1 MRRYHTAIMDN
12 RRWAQFKS
20 RPDDIFVCTPAK
32 CGTTWTQT
40 IIANLLWPAGDIPG
54 PIMMLSPW
62 IEAEFIPVEDMHP
75 MLEAQTHR
83 RFMKSHTAA
92 DGIPFFDDAKY
103 VVVGRDGRDA
113 FMSLCNHVERLKGT
127 DELNAKARAA
137 GIPEMPEYYGD
148 IHAFFDKWVADED
161 HFFHIIATYWARRQQ
176 SNMLFVHYHDLK
188 ADLSGEMHRIA
199 DFLEIDVPEALWEDV
214 VDRCTFESMRE
225 SGDKVGPFDILFEG
239 GVKGFIF
246 KGTNGRWRDVLT
258 SEEVAHYQKRASE
271 CLPAEA
277 VDWLEHGRKPVSGAL
292 PS

>member
-1 MRRYHTAIMDN
+1 MREYHTAIMDN

-20 RPDDIFVCTPAK
+20 RPDDIFVCRPAK

-62 IEAEFIPVEDMHP
+62 IEAEFIPAEDMHP
-75 MLEAQTHR
+75 ILEAQTHR

-103 VVVGRDGRDA
+103 IVVGRDGRDA

-127 DELNAKARAA
+127 DELNARARAA
-137 GIPEMPEYYGD
+137 GIPEMPEYDGD
-148 IHAFFDKWVADED
+148 IHAFFDRWIANED

-176 SNMLFVHYHDLK
+176 SNMLFVHYNDLK
-188 ADLSGEMHRIA
+188 ANLSGEMHRIA
-199 DFLEIDVPEALWEDV
+199 DFLGINVPEALWENV

-258 SEEVAHYQKRASE
+258 SDEVARYQKCASE

-277 VDWLEHGRKPVSGAL
+277 VDWLELGRNPVSGAL